1 VIAGTGNLQTA
12 VDMIGEAR
20 AHRPS
25 TPPVG
30 PTSAYGEYRA
40 STLCAGCHGPR
51 LEGAQPPDPS
61 SPPAPPLMNA
71 ATWSLE
77 QFRAAL
83 RTGQT
88 PTRQLDDSYMPYTV
102 TAHMT
107 DEEIEALHM
116 YLRSL

>member
-1 VIAGTGNLQTA
+1 
-12 VDMIGEAR
+12 
-20 AHRPS
+20 
-25 TPPVG
+25 
-30 PTSAYGEYRA
+30 
-40 STLCAGCHGPR
+40 
-51 LEGAQPPDPS
+51 
-61 SPPAPPLMNA
+61 MNA

-88 PTRQLDDSYMPYTV
+88 PTRQLDDSYMPYPV